1 MAGFGGSVKLTGEG
15 EYRKALKQIQVELK
29 EVSSEMKLVTAQY
42 DKNDNSTEALK
53 AKSEALAK
61 TLNAQ
66 KSALST
72 LESQYNKLS
81 AEQAKNQQKHD
92 ALEAEYKEAQAELKR
107 LEDTVGTSSEEYKA
121 QAQVVANLAKDVDK
135 SSQANNRNEQTL
147 SSMRTE
153 MNNLKTSIA
162 NTEGEINKTDDS
174 MDDLADSTKEATKE
188 AKNAGD
194 GFTVFKG
201 VLSNLASSAISKA
214 LSGLQKLGSKLVDV
228 GKEAFNAYSEYEQLT
243 GGVETLFGDSADEVK
258 KYAQNAYKTAGM
270 SANQYMQ
277 TVTSF
282 SASLLQ
288 GLGGDTAKA
297 SKIADKAIRDMSD
310 NADKMGTS
318 IEMIQNAYQG
328 FAKQNYTMLDNLKLG
343 YGGTKSEM
351 ARLVKESGVLGKA
364 GEDLTAKNLDQK
376 VSYDKIIE
384 AIHVVQQRMGIAGTT
399 AKEASSTIE
408 GSSKSMKASWNNL
421 LVAISSDNGNI
432 KKSIKDF
439 TDSAETFLKNASPR
453 IKKIV
458 EGIFQAGKK
467 LARQYMPDV
476 YNTVVP
482 VIEKITKALSAVVTF
497 ITKNFSTIAP
507 IVMGAV
513 VAFTA
518 FNAVMAIS
526 TTVNAVTT
534 AVSGLTAGVGL
545 ATKAQA
551 VWNAVMASNP
561 IGAVLTAVVALTTAI
576 VLLASK
582 ESEMEKTHKA
592 EMEVLNEMAEEI
604 DANTASWEGLKEA
617 QQKQIDAGLT
627 EMTNLSLLKDELK
640 GLVDEN
646 GKVKK
651 GYEERAS
658 FITSQL
664 SEALGIEIETVD
676 GVIQEYGTLMASI
689 DKVME
694 KKKAQIILDSQESLY
709 KEAINNQSQA
719 LTTLNTLESER
730 LTKQEALKKSEGEL
744 SRLIMESAESKSIFE
759 ADYYASSIKGMNEI
773 IAKQKEELESVE
785 TSYTKQESLLQQYAF
800 NIGQYEKNMELA
812 HAGNYDKM
820 TQVNWTYYK
829 NYSTADQAQ
838 KKMLQDNIKNETTYL
853 TMLKQLKAKEGTD
866 IYDTQ
871 IKASEAR
878 LTQNKKDLAKYE
890 SDTATGLSDV
900 TLEWKEGIGDQL
912 SALTDSKIEFKNAG
926 NNQVQMFSDGVKVG
940 APKPVSEMKQ
950 IVGKCIKEI
959 SVQYTGSKQA
969 GENLIDGV
977 NKGVA
982 NQSKQSSVFRTIS
995 NFGNKLLSNLKASL
1009 KEKSPSKAT
1018 DEMGQFLLMG
1028 VSGGIKKQEKNT
1040 LKTVRTFGEEVIDTL
1055 NSELDQGALVNVASQ
1070 MQDAMPT
1077 NISGALTSS
1086 GLATAPLAQTGGY
1099 SSASLIQAFKTAM
1112 QGMRI
1117 EMGEDGFASFVVDTI
1132 TNEIYR

>member
-1 MAGFGGSVKLTGEG
+1 MAGFGGAVKLTGES
-15 EYRKALKQIQVELK
+15 EYRRALKQIQVELK

-188 AKNAGD
+188 AKNAGE

-201 VLSNLASSAISKA
+201 VLANLASSAISKA

-270 SANQYMQ
+270 SANQYME

-458 EGIFQAGKK
+458 EGIFTAGKK
-467 LARQYMPDV
+467 LAKQYMPDV

-513 VAFTA
+513 VAFTS

-534 AVSGLTAGVGL
+534 AVSGLTTGVGL

-561 IGAVLTAVVALTTAI
+561 IGAVLTAVAALTTAI

-582 ESEMEKTHKA
+582 ESDLEKAHKEEME
-592 EMEVLNEMAEEI
+592 MLNEMAEEI

-617 QQKQIDAGLT
+617 QQKQIDVGMT

-646 GKVKK
+646 GKVKD

-658 FITSQL
+658 FITGQL
-664 SEALGIEIETVD
+664 SDALGIEIETVD
-676 GVIQEYGTLMASI
+676 GVIQEYGTLMDSI
-689 DKVME
+689 DQVME

-709 KEAINNQSQA
+709 KEAINNQSEA
-719 LTTLNTLESER
+719 LRTLNTLQDEKKS
-730 LTKQEALKKSEGEL
+730 KQEEVKKIEEEYAIRSEELLK
-744 SRLIMESAESKSIFE
+744 SKSFTDQLWLAEEMERIQ
-759 ADYYASSIKGMNEI
+759 KGLD
-773 IAKQKEELESVE
+773 AKKEELGTIESN
-785 TSYTKQESLLQQYAF
+785 YTKQESLLQQYAF

-812 HAGNYDKM
+812 HAGNYDQM
-820 TQVNWTYYK
+820 TQVNWNYYK
-829 NYSTADQAQ
+829 EYSSADQAQ
-838 KKMLQDNIKNETTYL
+838 KKMLQENIKNENTYL

-878 LTQNKKDLAKYE
+878 LAQNKKDLAKYE

-926 NNQVQMFSDGVKVG
+926 NDQVQMFSDGVKVG

>member
-1 MAGFGGSVKLTGEG
+1 MAGFGGAVKLTGES
-15 EYRKALKQIQVELK
+15 EYRRALKQIQVELK

-188 AKNAGD
+188 AKNAKE

-214 LSGLQKLGSKLVDV
+214 VSGLQKLGSKLVDV

-243 GGVETLFGDSADEVK
+243 GGVETLFGDSAEEVK

-270 SANQYMQ
+270 SANQYME

-297 SKIADKAIRDMSD
+297 SKIADKAITDMSD

-582 ESEMEKTHKA
+582 ESELEKTHKV
-592 EMEVLNEMAEEI
+592 EMERLNEMAEEI

-617 QQKQIDAGLT
+617 QQKQIDAGMT

-646 GKVKK
+646 GKVKD

-658 FITSQL
+658 FITGKL

-676 GVIQEYGTLMASI
+676 GVIQEYSTLMDSI

-719 LTTLNTLESER
+719 LTTLNTLESDR
-730 LTKQEALKKSEGEL
+730 LAKQEALKISENEL
-744 SRLIMESAESKSIFE
+744 ARLIMESAESKSIFE
-759 ADYYASSIKGMNEI
+759 ADYYASSIKGMNEV

-829 NYSTADQAQ
+829 EYSTADQAQ
-838 KKMLQDNIKNETTYL
+838 KKMLQDSIKNETTYL

-878 LTQNKKDLAKYE
+878 LAQNKKDLAKYE

-926 NNQVQMFSDGVKVG
+926 NDQVQMFSDGVKVG

-1086 GLATAPLAQTGGY
+1086 GLATAPLSQTGGY